1 MKRKQLTALLLSAAM
16 VLTNAGISFGA
27 LDGPEDVGKRGEV
40 EVGKEAWITLNANG
54 GMFRFAGSEDPDTPG
69 VSTPSDATPSDA
81 SKAAAGEET
90 STTLDVGGPVTTA
103 DKDGYYYLL
112 FEDAEPAAESAVS
125 GWDVLTQGP
134 ETKNGEMEFA
144 GWYAKK
150 DDLTT
155 KLEPGSKLYGHADV
169 YARWVSGSQA
179 TVNDDVKAQV
189 VGVKV
194 SGLAEGSKLT
204 FTALDDTKQKDV
216 QKLTEIVD
224 KRALTDLGVSS
235 VELSKDENALVQLD
249 ISVDQTTKGPVGIT
263 MKDPFDGKYDKVLVI
278 HLNDAATEA
287 LDVQYAVLDG
297 ENISFMAKGFSPYI
311 LAAVENVTTM
321 AKVKVENVKN
331 GALIVYSDIPVTGGV
346 KRTFVPIGEE
356 VEIPVGTELRVEY
369 QGAYV
374 DGVSWRPKN
383 NRFQVKS
390 GETTEDIR
398 CYSTYKVE
406 GDAVISA
413 EFAENAGE
421 GLEVIPQRIP
431 TPAVYEGTVSY
442 CEIEED
448 GTKKNYEVLLD
459 EERTSPN
466 DNALFTLKDGVL
478 KSKDTLKLGEYI
490 LDVKWETENG
500 ISYTEFIITVGDIWI
515 KAESNNIP
523 KPDTFSA
530 LLQVYLND
538 EKVDHSKWSL
548 ELDSE
553 DEDSKMFSLQ
563 NYALKS
569 KEVLPLGDYYPRIL
583 VKTPEGRSYK
593 DGVSVSVGVSGS
605 FSVSLAKYE
614 RNNSHG
620 SYSVNIADYLKR
632 VYLEDG
638 ATFKDAEKQMFEEL
652 ASDWSKIKEIA
663 MYGHLFKGWAD
674 MDGKIVE
681 DTQKLERNNNFY
693 AVFEGYTPVKVETAG
708 STVKPEDPEEPSKPG
723 KPDKPGNSDNSSS
736 RDEDYSSGSSSS
748 GGKGSSTEAN
758 TISGN
763 WQKDAKGWWFQMANG
778 GYARNQWGKVNNVW
792 YYFNNEGYMA
802 TGWQQVDGRW
812 YYLSEAEANLGTLI
826 VGWHF
831 DSNYQKWFY
840 LNSSGIMLTGW
851 QQIDGNWYY
860 LNMSSDGIH
869 GAMAANTTVD
879 GYYINANGVR
889 AQ

>member
-81 SKAAAGEET
+81 SKAASGEKT
-90 STTLDVGGPVTTA
+90 SATLKVGGPVTDK

-112 FEDAEPAAESAVS
+112 FEDAKPVAESAVS
-125 GWDVLTQGP
+125 GWDVLTEGP
-134 ETKNGEMEFA
+134 ETVKEGMEFA
-144 GWYAKK
+144 GWYVKEN
-150 DDLTT
+150 DLTT
-155 KLEPGSKLYGHADV
+155 KLEPESKLYGHDNV
-169 YARWVSGSQA
+169 YARWVSNNQA
-179 TVNDDVKAQV
+179 NVDSSVANQV
-189 VGVKV
+189 QNVQV
-194 SGLAEGSKLT
+194 SGLAEGNRLT
-204 FTALDDTKQKDV
+204 FAALDDPKDV
-216 QKLTEIVD
+216 QFLTEIVD

-249 ISVDQTTKGPVGIT
+249 ISVSKTTKEPVGIT

-297 ENISFMAKGFSPYI
+297 KTLSFTAKGFSPYI
-311 LAAVENVTTM
+311 LAAVENTTTM
-321 AKVKVENVKN
+321 AKVRVENVKN
-331 GALIVYSDIPVTGGV
+331 GALIVYSDTEVTGGV

-356 VEIPVGTELRVEY
+356 VEIPVGTELRVSGQGNYENGATWRLHSY
-369 QGAYV
+369 QVTCG
-374 DGVSWRPKN
+374 G
-383 NRFQVKS
+383 
-390 GETTEDIR
+390 TTEKFERYQSYTI
-398 CYSTYKVE
+398 T

-413 EFAENAGE
+413 EFVKALNVTPRE
-421 GLEVIPQRIP
+421 IPAS
-431 TPAVYEGTVSY
+431 AVYEGKVLY
-442 CEIEED
+442 ND
-448 GTKKNYEVLLD
+448 EVCRQALLD
-459 EERTSPN
+459 EDSQFYNNN
-466 DNALFTLKDGVL
+466 DLFTLENGML
-478 KSKDTLKLGEYI
+478 KSKDTL
-490 LDVKWETENG
+490 
-500 ISYTEFIITVGDIWI
+500 
-515 KAESNNIP
+515 
-523 KPDTFSA
+523 
-530 LLQVYLND
+530 
-538 EKVDHSKWSL
+538 
-548 ELDSE
+548 
-553 DEDSKMFSLQ
+553 
-563 NYALKS
+563 
-569 KEVLPLGDYYPRIL
+569 PLGDYTLRIRYTDTEGSITSSQVTIYVGDIQIEASPDFISDAGPFTASLKVSLKENDTWVAKDDWSVELDPERNSDTFELFSLENRVLKSKDILLLGNYYPCVRI
-583 VKTPEGRSYK
+583 KTPGGGCYRTGISVEVGAQGAFRVRLAKGRQTIGNNIFVY
-593 DGVSVSVGVSGS
+593 DLAYTLND
-605 FSVSLAKYE
+605 FSVTD
-614 RNNSHG
+614 G
-620 SYSVNIADYLKR
+620 SVFKNVKDQAFRDNW
-632 VYLEDG
+632 ED
-638 ATFKDAEKQMFEEL
+638 
-652 ASDWSKIKEIA
+652 IKA
-663 MYGHLFKGWAD
+663 VDMYGHPFKGWEERS
-674 MDGKIVE
+674 GKAVE
-681 DTQKLERNNNFY
+681 DSRVVKGGINNSFY
-693 AVFEGYTPVKVETAG
+693 AVFDGYTPVTVAG
-708 STVKPEDPEEPSKPG
+708 SAEEPEKPTE
-723 KPDKPGNSDNSSS
+723 PENPSKPGNSDNSSS

-748 GGKGSSTEAN
+748 SGRSSSTEAN

-763 WQKDAKGWWFQMANG
+763 WQKDAKGWWFQLANG

-812 YYLSEAEANLGTLI
+812 YYLSEAEANLGTLV